1 MDKET
6 ANGKMDDVSAGMNL
20 MRVTLVDDV
29 LKAMLADV
37 NDPTQIYPQCINFE
51 GEEFDIGYTTDNG
64 ARVKRVWIDP
74 ADINVKYE
82 FVIFDRDWEDDEDQ
96 IDNVYDI
103 DDLHDIMTICE
114 KVSEKIYG

>member
-1 MDKET
+1 MNKET

-37 NDPTQIYPQCINFE
+37 NDPTQIYPQCISFE
-51 GEEFDIGYTTDNG
+51 EEPFDIGYSVDNG

-82 FVIFDRDWEDDEDQ
+82 FTIFNRDWEDEEDQ

-103 DDLHDIMTICE
+103 NHLGDIMSICE
-114 KVSEKIYG
+114 RVAGKIYG

>member
-1 MDKET
+1 MNKET

-37 NDPTQIYPQCINFE
+37 NDPSQIYPQCISFE
-51 GEEFDIGYTTDNG
+51 GEEFDIKWTTDNG
-64 ARVKRVWIDP
+64 ARIKKVWIDP

-82 FVIFDRDWEDDEDQ
+82 FVAFNRDWEDDEAEIED
-96 IDNVYDI
+96 VYDI
-103 DDLHDIMTICE
+103 DDLSGIMTICE
-114 KVSEKIYG
+114 KVAEKVYQ